1 MEKVKLSKVEQ
12 IMQNYR
18 KSIEK
23 IDAQYNYTDNTD
35 NKYELKI
42 KDLDEKIAYEKNFIE
57 KLKDGNQNEDL
68 ELINRAKE
76 RLEKAL
82 EEKQNLQKEKED
94 DEKAKREE
102 IALLPYCLL

>member
-42 KDLDEKIAYEKNFIE
+42 KDLDEKII
-57 KLKDGNQNEDL
+57 LD
-68 ELINRAKE
+68 
-76 RLEKAL
+76 
-82 EEKQNLQKEKED
+82 
-94 DEKAKREE
+94 
-102 IALLPYCLL
+102 